1 MAHSSKPTSE
11 ITILPRLRIISGKD
25 IALGPGKAELLS
37 LIKKTC
43 SIRDAA
49 AGLGMSYMRAWM
61 LVRTMNQS
69 FKEPL
74 VVTARGGRTGGGA
87 RLTPTGLK
95 ALALYQELEA
105 DCLDVCRKRWPE
117 LRKLLRK

>member
-1 MAHSSKPTSE
+1 MAHSTQPTPE
-11 ITILPRLRIISGKD
+11 ITILPRLRINSGRD
-25 IALGPGKAELLS
+25 SALGPGKADLRS
-37 LIKKTC
+37 LIKNAC

-49 AGLGMSYMRAWM
+49 ARLGMSYRRAWM

-69 FKEPL
+69 FEEPL

-95 ALALYQELEA
+95 ALALYQEIEA
-105 DCLDVCRKRWPE
+105 
-117 LRKLLRK
+117 

>member
-1 MAHSSKPTSE
+1 MASPTRSTSE
-11 ITILPRLRIISGKD
+11 WALLPRLRIMSGKD

-37 LIKKTC
+37 LIKTSC

-49 AGLGMSYMRAWM
+49 ARLGMSYMRAWM

-69 FKEPL
+69 FREPL
-74 VVTARGGRTGGGA
+74 VVTVRGGRTGGGA